1 VPLFWERSFSYIRF
15 TSGLFFNNL
24 TKRLKSSKSRNPRF
38 CTSAC
43 CRRGLLDPSS
53 PEQEQKEGITCLE
66 AARQDVS
73 RKIDTKSFAE
83 LLDVLEGQFL
93 VGSLVGS
100 LPVLLCPE
108 GLAEVEVAEPA
119 HEGLTDSVQLV
130 EGGIPHLEDVDRR
143 GDDVQ
148 CLPATVESVNNG
160 KPPILALLGYL
171 EQLSVVSGVGSGSE
185 FLNILYGYYETQG
198 E

>member
-1 VPLFWERSFSYIRF
+1 LLQEGSVRPFVAGTR
-15 TSGLFFNNL
+15 
-24 TKRLKSSKSRNPRF
+24 TK
-38 CTSAC
+38 
-43 CRRGLLDPSS
+43 GG
-53 PEQEQKEGITCLE
+53 EITCLE

-83 LLDVLEGQFL
+83 LLDVLKGQFL
-93 VGSLVGS
+93 VGSLVGG

-119 HEGLTDSVQLV
+119 HEGLTDGVQLV
-130 EGGIPHLEDVDRR
+130 ESGIPHLEDVDRE

-148 CLPATVESVNNG
+148 CLPATVESVNNS